1 MLLGKGSV
9 GGCEGVVIGDEEF
22 RAVPVELEGEGG
34 RIVDVAET
42 KGRVPMIVVTTDD
55 DRMMGGGIWIIE
67 VVLITSLLPPF
78 GDVMVLTKGIV
89 TRIVDTIGA
98 VGVLGCR
105 VETFE
110 GKVEMVD
117 VFVKMTVV
125 GVMIFVILTELLGN
139 PREGVMLFSDIIGM
153 FKEVVGL
160 INML

>member
-1 MLLGKGSV
+1 MVLGKSPV
-9 GGCEGVVIGDEEF
+9 GGCEGVMIGDEEF
-22 RAVPVELEGEGG
+22 AAVLVELEDKGG
-34 RIVDVAET
+34 RTVDVDET
-42 KGRVPMIVVTTDD
+42 EGRVRIIVVTTDD
-55 DRMMGGGIWIIE
+55 DRMMGGGMWIME

-98 VGVLGCR
+98 VGLLGCG

-117 VFVKMTVV
+117 VFVIV
-125 GVMIFVILTELLGN
+125 GVMVLVILTELLGN
-139 PREGVMLFSDIIGM
+139 PRERVVLFSDIVGM
-153 FKEVVGL
+153 VEEVIGL

>member
-1 MLLGKGSV
+1 MVLGKSPV
-9 GGCEGVVIGDEEF
+9 GGCEGVMIGDEEF
-22 RAVPVELEGEGG
+22 AAVLVELEDKGG
-34 RIVDVAET
+34 RPVDVDET
-42 KGRVPMIVVTTDD
+42 EGRVRIIVVTTDD
-55 DRMMGGGIWIIE
+55 DRMMGGGMWIME

-98 VGVLGCR
+98 VGLLGCG

-117 VFVKMTVV
+117 VFVIV
-125 GVMIFVILTELLGN
+125 GVMVLVILTELLGN
-139 PREGVMLFSDIIGM
+139 PREGVVLFSDIVGM
-153 FKEVVGL
+153 VEEVIGL